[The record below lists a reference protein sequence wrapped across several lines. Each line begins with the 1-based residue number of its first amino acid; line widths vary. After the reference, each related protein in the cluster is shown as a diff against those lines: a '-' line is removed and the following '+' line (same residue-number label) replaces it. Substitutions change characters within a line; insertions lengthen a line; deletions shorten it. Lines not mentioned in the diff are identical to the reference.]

1 MDTTSESESS
11 LRTRLRQQ
19 EVVAELGQRAL
30 DAGDIDRLMR
40 EATTAVAETLG
51 TEYCGVIELL
61 SDEEEGVLR
70 QGVGWRD
77 GVVGTATVSADPD
90 SQAGV
95 ALRTDEPVVVEDHRA
110 ETRFS
115 APGLLRGHD
124 AVSGICVGVGSSEG
138 PWGVLGAYAAERREF
153 DAHEVEF
160 VRSVAD
166 VLGSAIARTERERAL
181 REAGRRDEA
190 RKRALEESERR
201 YRTLVEQFPNG
212 AVALVDDDLRYRTVG
227 GTPLDVAGVTAEEVR
242 DRPVGEILPPNLA
255 DELVPRYEA
264 ALDGT
269 EDTFEIELGERIY
282 QFRVVPVRDNAGD
295 VFAALGMSQDI
306 TEREEVQRKLEASE
320 RRHRTLVENFPNGSV
335 GLFDEN
341 LEYTAVGGQLL
352 DTLDVDPEDRIG
364 RSITELHPEDLLE
377 DIEPY
382 FRAALDG
389 EASTFDVE
397 YRGRYL
403 HARTL
408 PVRNADGEVDAG
420 MLVVQDD
427 TERRRYERRLEQYRE
442 YTNRILDAIDDV
454 FYVLDADGNLQRW
467 NRSVCEVTGY
477 SDAEIASMHALDVF
491 AEDQQETIANAIAE
505 VLETG
510 STQEE
515 AEILTKDGERV
526 PYEFVASKLDDPD
539 GDPVVVGVGRDI
551 TRQKERERALEESE
565 AKFRM
570 LTENLEE
577 MVWISDPGTR
587 DVLYLNP
594 AYEEIYGRDRE
605 PIYDDPATFL
615 EAVHPED
622 RRRVETAYD
631 EIPEEG
637 IDEEFRIV
645 RPDGEIRW
653 LDARA
658 GVVRNEGEERIVGIA
673 EDVTERVERERKLEE
688 SERRYR
694 TLVEDFPDGA
704 VALFDEDLRYT
715 AAGGQLLKE
724 DDIDPEDRIG
734 ASIRELYP
742 DDLVE
747 QVEPYFRAA
756 LDGEASTFETE
767 YAGWNLFNR
776 TLPVR
781 NADDEVYAG
790 MLVVRNVTKRR
801 EYERKLEESN
811 ERLEQFAYAA
821 SHDLQEPLRMVS
833 SYLRLLERRYED
845 ALDEDGEEFLE
856 FAVDGADRMR
866 EMIEGLLQ
874 YSRVDT
880 RGNPFEAV
888 ELDAVFENVRRD
900 LQMKISESD
909 ADITAERLPR
919 VYGDRSQL
927 KQVLQNLLANA
938 IDYSGDDPPRAH
950 VSAERDGEEWVV
962 SVRDEGIGID
972 PADADRVFEVFQSLH
987 APDEHSGTGIGLAL
1001 CERIVERHG
1010 GRIWVESEPGEG
1022 ATFSFTLPTVASASD
1037 D

>member
-1 MDTTSESESS
+1 MDTTSESEPAMQ
-11 LRTRLRQQ
+11 TRLRQQ
-19 EVVAELGQRAL
+19 EVVAELGRRAL
-30 DAGDIDRLMR
+30 DIDDIDRLMR
-40 EATTAVAETLG
+40 EASVAVAETLDN
-51 TEYCGVIELL
+51 EYCHVVELL
-61 SDEEEGVLR
+61 PGGEEGVLR

-77 GVVGTATVSADPD
+77 GTVGTATVPVSSD
-90 SQAGV
+90 SQPGV
-95 ALRTDEPVVVEDHRA
+95 ALRTGEPVVVENLHA
-110 ETRFS
+110 EERFS
-115 APGLLRGHD
+115 DLELLTSHN
-124 AVSGICVGVGSSEG
+124 AVSGISVVVGSCEE
-138 PWGVLGAYAAERREF
+138 PWGVLGTYATERREF
-153 DAHEVEF
+153 SVYDVRF

-166 VLGSAIARTERERAL
+166 VLASAVARAERERAA
-181 REAGRRDEA
+181 RESERRDEE

-201 YRTLVEQFPNG
+201 YRTLVEHFPNG
-212 AVALVDDDLRYRTVG
+212 AVALVDEDLHYRTVG
-227 GTPLDVAGVTAEEVR
+227 GTPLDVAGVTVEEVR
-242 DRPVGEILPPNLA
+242 DRPVGEILPPKLA

-269 EDTFEIELGERIY
+269 SGAFEMELDGRVY
-282 QFRVVPVRDNAGD
+282 QFQVVPVRDNDGD

-306 TEREEVQRKLEASE
+306 TEREEAKRKLEASE

-352 DTLDVDPEDRIG
+352 DTLNMDPADRIG

-389 EASTFDVE
+389 EANTFDVE

-427 TERRRYERRLEQYRE
+427 TERREYERRLEQHRE
-442 YTNRILDAIDDV
+442 YTDRILDAIDDV
-454 FYVLDADGNLQRW
+454 FYLLDADGNLQRW

-477 SDAEIASMHALDVF
+477 SDAEIASMRALDIVG
-491 AEDQQETIANAIAE
+491 EDDQKAIADAIAE
-505 VLETG
+505 ALETG
-510 STQEE
+510 STQVE
-515 AEILTKDGERV
+515 AEVLTKGGERV

-539 GDPVVVGVGRDI
+539 GNPVVVGVGRDI
-551 TRQKERERALEESE
+551 TRRKERERALEESE

-577 MVWISDPGTR
+577 MVWISDPDTR
-587 DVLYLNP
+587 DVLYLNS
-594 AYEEIYGRDRE
+594 AYEEMYGRDRGS
-605 PIYDDPATFL
+605 IYDDPTKFL

-622 RRRVETAYD
+622 RRRIEAAY
-631 EIPEEG
+631 ERIPEEG

-645 RPDGEIRW
+645 RPDGEVRW

-658 GVVRNEGEERIVGIA
+658 GSVCNEGEERVVGIA
-673 EDVTERVERERKLEE
+673 EDVTERVERERALEE

-704 VALFDEDLRYT
+704 VALFDEELRYT
-715 AAGGQLLKE
+715 AVGGQLLE
-724 DDIDPEDRIG
+724 ADDIDPEERLGI
-734 ASIRELYP
+734 SIHELYP
-742 DDLVE
+742 EELVE
-747 QVEPYFRAA
+747 EVEPYFRAA
-756 LDGEASTFETE
+756 LDGEANTFETE
-767 YAGWNLFNR
+767 YAGRQLFNQ

-781 NADDEVYAG
+781 NADDKVYAG
-790 MLVVRNVTKRR
+790 MLVVQNVTERR

-821 SHDLQEPLRMVS
+821 SHDLQEPLRMVT
-833 SYLRLLERRYED
+833 SYLSLVKRRYGDE
-845 ALDEDGEEFLE
+845 LDEDGEEFIE
-856 FAVDGADRMR
+856 FAVDGAERMR

-880 RGNPFEAV
+880 RGDPFEEVDLEAV
-888 ELDAVFENVRRD
+888 LENVRQD
-900 LQMKISESD
+900 LKMKIAESD
-909 ADITAERLPR
+909 AEITAESLPR
-919 VYGDRSQL
+919 VYGDGSQL
-927 KQVLQNLLANA
+927 KQVFQNLLANA
-938 IDYSGDDPPRAH
+938 IDYSGDDPPR
-950 VSAERDGEEWVV
+950 VRISAERDGAKWVV
-962 SVRDEGIGID
+962 SVSDEGIGID
-972 PADADRVFEVFQSLH
+972 PADANRVFEVFQSLH
-987 APDEHSGTGIGLAL
+987 APDTHGGTGIGLAL

-1010 GRIWVESEPGEG
+1010 GEIWVDSEPGEG
-1022 ATFSFTLPTVASASD
+1022 ATFSFTLPTVAAASD